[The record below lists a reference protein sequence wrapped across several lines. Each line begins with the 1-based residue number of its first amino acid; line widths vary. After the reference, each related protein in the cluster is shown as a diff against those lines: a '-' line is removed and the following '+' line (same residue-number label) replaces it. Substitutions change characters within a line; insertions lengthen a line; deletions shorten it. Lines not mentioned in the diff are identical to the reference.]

1 MSTFG
6 ARFFSHPVLIILK
19 LVVGTVLQ
27 CVITVL
33 CYLSIYLNNS
43 RNPDTI
49 YLIAT
54 PIIIYCNYILL
65 QHLIHNLDVQAE
77 AVVHV
82 VLCVTQLWK

>member
-1 MSTFG
+1 M
-6 ARFFSHPVLIILK
+6 
-19 LVVGTVLQ
+19 VGTVLQ

-33 CYLSIYLNNS
+33 CYLSILIILIT
-43 RNPDTI
+43 DTI
-49 YLIAT
+49 YLITT

-82 VLCVTQLWK
+82 VLCATQLWK